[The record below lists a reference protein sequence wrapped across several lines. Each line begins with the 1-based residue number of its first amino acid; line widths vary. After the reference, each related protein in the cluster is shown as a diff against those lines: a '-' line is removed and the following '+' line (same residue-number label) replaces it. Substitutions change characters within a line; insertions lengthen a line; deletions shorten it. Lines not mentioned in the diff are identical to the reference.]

1 MKEITVKQYNDMC
14 NDYKG
19 IYMDYQGTHP
29 ELKGKRSIVSYKN
42 GATVLLIEG
51 LNLKI
56 ID

>member
-1 MKEITVKQYNDMC
+1 MKEITIKQYNDMC

-19 IYMDYQGTHP
+19 IYMDYQGVHP
-29 ELKGKRSIVSYKN
+29 ELKGKRSIVSYEN